1 MQKFTFSV
9 FDFREKK
16 VVLRGED
23 VSHLRQLEKQAMSM
37 DLATYL
43 IQDAGRTEV
52 PPDSVTVLAIFGR
65 EEAVSTITG
74 KLPLL

>member
-1 MQKFTFSV
+1 M
-9 FDFREKK
+9 
-16 VVLRGED
+16 
-23 VSHLRQLEKQAMSM
+23 SHLRQIEKQAMSM

-65 EEAVSTITG
+65 EEAVSSITG